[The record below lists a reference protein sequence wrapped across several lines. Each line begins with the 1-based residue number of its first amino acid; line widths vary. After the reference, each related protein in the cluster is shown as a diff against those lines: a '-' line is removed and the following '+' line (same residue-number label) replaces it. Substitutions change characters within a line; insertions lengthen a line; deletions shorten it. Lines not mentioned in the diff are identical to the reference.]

1 MQIKQIIVIRKDL
14 RNKEGNKVRSGKII
28 AQACHASIAFL
39 TSRLRN
45 NEHLIEVEKYWIEND
60 FTKVC
65 LGVNSEKE
73 LLELHE
79 KCLEIGLVSKLILDS
94 GRTEFAEP
102 TYTCLGIGPD
112 EAEKLNQVTGNL
124 SLY

>member
-1 MQIKQIIVIRKDL
+1 MQVKQIIIIRKDL

-39 TSRLRN
+39 TSRIRN
-45 NEHLIEVEKYWIEND
+45 GEYLTDVEKYWVEND

-65 LGVNSEKE
+65 LGVNSESE
-73 LLELHE
+73 LLDLHK
-79 KCLEIGLVSKLILDS
+79 KCLENGLVSKLILDS
-94 GRTEFAEP
+94 GKTEFSEH
-102 TYTCLGIGPD
+102 TYTCLGVGPD
-112 EAEKLNQVTGNL
+112 VSEKLNQVCGHL